1 MKPASVDIPVHDI
14 APLLEIH
21 EHSMVWFMLLVM
33 CTVAVVFMFFKKMRT
48 KESPKQLNERKR
60 RYENFI
66 HIDVSDPKKAAYAIC
81 EQGSFFAQDNEQTK
95 SAYKTLFESL
105 EPYKYAP
112 KVEPIT
118 EECLALYR
126 GYCQMV
132 VV

>member
-1 MKPASVDIPVHDI
+1 MKSASVDIPVHDI

-21 EHSMVWFMLLVM
+21 EYSMVWFLLLVM
-33 CTVAVVFMFFKKMRT
+33 GTVAVIFLFLKKVRN
-48 KESPKQLNERKR
+48 KESSKQLNERKR

-66 HIDVSDPKKAAYAIC
+66 HIDVTDSKKAAYSIC
-81 EQGSFFAQDNEQTK
+81 EQGSFFAQDNEQMQ
-95 SAYKTLFESL
+95 SAYKTLFECL

-112 KVEPIT
+112 KVEPIR